1 MDALRQPQDEKV
13 IVGFETFDDAGV
25 YRLNDEQALVS
36 TVDFITPPVDD
47 PFVFGQ
53 IAAANSL
60 SDIYAMGGVPISCLN
75 LVGYPSDKLE
85 PEILEKILS
94 GALERVHQA
103 GAVLL
108 GGHSIEDEEPKFG
121 LAVTGLVHPDLVWR
135 NNRARP
141 GDRLILTKPLGSGVL
156 FNANLK
162 GWVSRKALDTCIEIL
177 AELNDKSA
185 EAMKGFNVHAVTD
198 ITGFGLAGHCLEM
211 AQGSGVTIE
220 VEFEN
225 LPFMQEAR
233 EMYERGISTR
243 ANGSNRRMVEAH
255 VSFPESRSPND
266 HEILLDPQTSGGLL
280 ASVPKEEAEALLNRL
295 HQSGITHASVIGR
308 VLPREEKPLRFH

>member
-1 MDALRQPQDEKV
+1 M

-75 LVGYPSDKLE
+75 LVGFPSDKLE

-135 NNRARP
+135 NNGARP

-266 HEILLDPQTSGGLL
+266 QEILLDPQTSGGLL
-280 ASVPKEEAEALLNRL
+280 ASVPEEEAEALLNQL
-295 HQSGITHASVIGR
+295 HQSGITHASLMGR
-308 VLPREEKPLRFH
+308 VLPREEISLRFH